1 MGKTQSEKSK
11 NRIEWKIGF
20 MIKRT
25 IIIISPCYLSVKN
38 GQLQVEKKE
47 EPIQSAPIE
56 DIGFLVIDNQQII
69 LSMPL
74 MNALRENNTA
84 VILCDTLHH
93 PRSMLL
99 NLDGNTL
106 QNELFREQINANEP
120 LKKNMWQ
127 QCIEAKIRNQAAV
140 LDYVGS
146 DGKDIASISRQVKS
160 GDSDNR
166 EGYAAR
172 LYWPRIF
179 GYDFRR
185 LREGLPPNNMLNY
198 GYAIIRAGV
207 ARALAGSGLLN
218 TLGIHHRNR
227 YNAFCLADDIME
239 AYRPFVDAVVYELN
253 ATFPDQDDLTKE
265 IKMELLSVLNCDCK
279 MGNETRP
286 LMLAMQA
293 TSASLAQCFKG
304 DKRKIDLPEFIE

>member
-1 MGKTQSEKSK
+1 LKVVILKLMYWVILLSL
-11 NRIEWKIGF
+11 I

-25 IIIISPCYLSVKN
+25 IIITTPCYLSVKN
-38 GQLQVEKKE
+38 RQLQIEKKDK
-47 EPIQSAPIE
+47 PIQFTPIE
-56 DIGFLVIDNQQII
+56 DIGFLVLDHQQIT

-74 MNALRENNTA
+74 MNTLRENNTA
-84 VILCDTLHH
+84 VIFCDILHH
-93 PRSMLL
+93 PRSMML
-99 NLDGNTL
+99 NLDGNTI
-106 QNELFREQINANEP
+106 QNELFKAQIATSEP
-120 LKKNMWQ
+120 LKKNLWQ
-127 QCIEAKIRNQAAV
+127 QSIQAKINNQAAV
-140 LDYVGS
+140 LNYVGS
-146 DGKDIASISRQVKS
+146 DGKDLVSIARQVKS

-172 LYWPRIF
+172 LYWPRLF

-198 GYAIIRAGV
+198 GYAIIRAAV

-253 ATFPDQDDLTKE
+253 AAFPDSDDLTKE
-265 IKMELLSVLNCDCK
+265 MKMELLSVLSCDCK
-279 MGNETRP
+279 MGEETRP